1 MYTMEVHFLITTNLN
16 INLDLID
23 FGPVEL
29 EAFLALIL
37 FAAGVFDITGII
49 NPVT

>member
-1 MYTMEVHFLITTNLN
+1 MEVHFLITTNLN
-16 INLDLID
+16 IDFDLYLVD
-23 FGPVEL
+23 FGPAEL
-29 EAFLALIL
+29 EAFLSFIL